1 VSIFRPNRLKF
12 GIFMAPFHRVGEK
25 PTVALERDLELIEH
39 LDRLDFDEAWIGEH
53 HSAGWELIA
62 SPELMIAAAS
72 QRTKTIK
79 LGTGVVSLPYHHPL
93 MVADRM
99 VQLDHLT
106 RGRAMF
112 GVGPGAL
119 TSDAYMMGIDALT
132 QRQRMDE
139 ALGAILALFRGEVV
153 NMETEW
159 FTLREARLQLAPYSY
174 PHMPVAVASTFSPAG
189 PTAAGKHGIGVL
201 SVAASQ
207 PGGLISL
214 AKTWEMTEEAAAAH
228 GQVANREDWRL
239 VLPMYI
245 AETRQQAFDDV
256 RELMP
261 AFQEQYFEGTLG
273 RPADPSV
280 PNDVESAVARG
291 GAIIGT
297 PDDAIEAIER
307 IFEMSGGFGG
317 MLALAHEWAPR
328 EKIWHSFELIA
339 RYVAPKF
346 QNQLWTEGNQQFVAE
361 HRTTIFGPNAAAI
374 GKAFADAGVALPDAL
389 MQRASR
395 R

>member
-1 VSIFRPNRLKF
+1 
-12 GIFMAPFHRVGEK
+12 MTEQ
-25 PTVALERDLELIEH
+25 
-39 LDRLDFDEAWIGEH
+39 
-53 HSAGWELIA
+53 
-62 SPELMIAAAS
+62 AAA
-72 QRTKTIK
+72 
-79 LGTGVVSLPYHHPL
+79 
-93 MVADRM
+93 
-99 VQLDHLT
+99 
-106 RGRAMF
+106 
-112 GVGPGAL
+112 
-119 TSDAYMMGIDALT
+119 
-132 QRQRMDE
+132 E
-139 ALGAILALFRGEVV
+139 
-153 NMETEW
+153 
-159 FTLREARLQLAPYSY
+159 
-174 PHMPVAVASTFSPAG
+174 
-189 PTAAGKHGIGVL
+189 
-201 SVAASQ
+201 
-207 PGGLISL
+207 
-214 AKTWEMTEEAAAAH
+214 H

-280 PNDVESAVARG
+280 PNDVESQVARG

-346 QNQLWTEGNQQFVAE
+346 QNQLWTDANQKFVAE

-374 GKAFADAGVALPDAL
+374 GKAFADAGVALPEAL